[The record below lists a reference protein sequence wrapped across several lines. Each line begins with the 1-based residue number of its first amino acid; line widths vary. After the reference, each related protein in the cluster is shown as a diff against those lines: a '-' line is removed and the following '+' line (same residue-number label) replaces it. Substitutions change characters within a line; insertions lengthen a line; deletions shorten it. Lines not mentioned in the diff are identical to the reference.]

1 MSFVVRGL
9 ENLGKVHVLDNYLIG
24 HKGFIAGGCFKN
36 IFNGKKVKDI
46 DIFFQN
52 EHDFQN
58 AKAYYSENENYYFY
72 YENNKVFAVKNKN
85 SNITVELI
93 CSVFGTA
100 EEIIDN
106 FDFTITKMAYYN
118 ELVKD
123 EEDGEEYVENRIIHH
138 SDYFEH
144 LFFKRLVIDNKL
156 PFPVSTFE
164 RAFRYKTYG
173 YSLCRESKA
182 KLVDG
187 IRTNT
192 NPEDDIFKSLYD
204 GLD

>member
-1 MSFVVRGL
+1 LSFIVRGL

-36 IFNGKKVKDI
+36 LFNCEKVKDI
-46 DIFFQN
+46 DVFFQN
-52 EHDFQN
+52 EIEFQK
-58 AKAYYSENENYYFY
+58 AKAYFNENQEYFY
-72 YENNKVFAVKNKN
+72 DYDNNKVFAFKNKDT
-85 SNITVELI
+85 NITVELI
-93 CSVFGTA
+93 FSVFGSP
-100 EEIIDN
+100 EEIIEG

-118 ELVKD
+118 ELVAD
-123 EEDGEEYVENRIIHH
+123 EEGEGDHVENKIIHH

-144 LFFKRLVIDNKL
+144 LFFKRLVIDNRL

-164 RAFRYKTYG
+164 RALRYKAYG
-173 YSLCRESKA
+173 YSLCRESKG